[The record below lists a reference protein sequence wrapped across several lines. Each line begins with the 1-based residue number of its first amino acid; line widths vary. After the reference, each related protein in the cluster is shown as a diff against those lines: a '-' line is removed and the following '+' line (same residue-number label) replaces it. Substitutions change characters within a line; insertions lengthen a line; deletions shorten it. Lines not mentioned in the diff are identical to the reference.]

1 MAEPPVLLSERPCF
15 AANRSLELA
24 LSSSFSGPE
33 RRSFLRGPNPLIGEN
48 AMLDENV
55 PETMKAFWAF
65 DKEAFKDGAIDVLHK
80 QLMAV
85 AVALTT
91 QCPYCI
97 ELHVRAARQAGANDA
112 MLTEAAIVAAAMR
125 AGASITHATHL
136 FKE

>member
-1 MAEPPVLLSERPCF
+1 MFDMKNLTRLKK
-15 AANRSLELA
+15 
-24 LSSSFSGPE
+24 
-33 RRSFLRGPNPLIGEN
+33 
-48 AMLDENV
+48 LDENA

-65 DKEAFKDGAIDVLHK
+65 DKEAFKAGAIDVLHK

-97 ELHVRAARQAGANDA
+97 ELHVKAARQAGANDA

-125 AGASITHATHL
+125 AGAVDHARVALVQRVTRANVAKQRCWCPMSQRDMGL
-136 FKE
+136 KLDV